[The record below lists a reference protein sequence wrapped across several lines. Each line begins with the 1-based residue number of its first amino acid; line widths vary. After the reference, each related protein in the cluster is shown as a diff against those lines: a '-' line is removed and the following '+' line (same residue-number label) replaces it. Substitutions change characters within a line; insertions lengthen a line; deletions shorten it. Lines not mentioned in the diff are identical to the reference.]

1 MSGVH
6 EDERTALLA
15 AVNGQK
21 EFDLPGLRGFW
32 RRDQYHIESHA
43 RVIGSYELHFRAWVM
58 DPRPTIG
65 DLSIEHY
72 DALAAALRAPALSSI
87 PNEAK

>member
-32 RRDQYHIESHA
+32 RRDQYHTESRRQSH
-43 RVIGSYELHFRAWVM
+43 RL
-58 DPRPTIG
+58 
-65 DLSIEHY
+65 L
-72 DALAAALRAPALSSI
+72 
-87 PNEAK
+87 